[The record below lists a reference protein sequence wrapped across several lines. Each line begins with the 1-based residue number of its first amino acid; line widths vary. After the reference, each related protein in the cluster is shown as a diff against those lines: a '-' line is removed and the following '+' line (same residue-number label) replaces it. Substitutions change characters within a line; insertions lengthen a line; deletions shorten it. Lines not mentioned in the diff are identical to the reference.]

1 MNGDDY
7 EYTPAEMEML
17 LLDAARWRFLRK
29 IACGTDEEQD
39 KVMQTMMAT
48 VQSDHPTPEEFD
60 AAVDAAMKES
70 L

>member
-17 LLDAARWRFLRK
+17 LLDAARWRFMRR
-29 IACGTDEEQD
+29 IACASEEEQD
-39 KVMQTMMAT
+39 RVLQAMMALNN
-48 VQSDHPTPEEFD
+48 PTPTTPEQFD
-60 AAVDAAMKES
+60 AAIDAAMKES

>member
-17 LLDAARWRFLRK
+17 LLDAARWRFMRRV
-29 IACGTDEEQD
+29 ACSSEEEQER
-39 KVMQTMMAT
+39 VLQIMMALGNSGT
-48 VQSDHPTPEEFD
+48 TSPEQFD
-60 AAVDAAMKES
+60 AAIDTAMKES